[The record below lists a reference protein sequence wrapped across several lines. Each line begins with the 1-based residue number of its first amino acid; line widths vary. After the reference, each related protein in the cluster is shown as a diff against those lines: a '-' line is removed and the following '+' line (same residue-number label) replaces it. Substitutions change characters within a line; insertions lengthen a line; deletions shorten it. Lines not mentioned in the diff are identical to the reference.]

1 VPPPYD
7 AAVPRRDPARPLVL
21 AHRGASRRHR
31 ENTLE
36 AFTAARAEGADGV
49 ELDVHRSADGALV
62 VHHDAAVEGFGV
74 LAEHPLVRI
83 RAELP
88 HVPTLPEVLDA
99 CTGLLVNIEIKNL
112 PADADFDADE
122 SVAGLVVAL
131 LHDRGGADDALV
143 SSFHLP
149 TIDRVKALD
158 PSVRTAYLTVLEPPP
173 IAAADVAETRGHDAI
188 HPFFGVLTE
197 DTAVDIVLHAHAL
210 GIDVN
215 TWTVNGPDD
224 FTRLAAA
231 GVDGIITDT
240 PADALAA
247 LEAGAS

>member
-1 VPPPYD
+1 M
-7 AAVPRRDPARPLVL
+7 PRRDPARPLVL

-36 AFTAARAEGADGV
+36 AFAGARAEGADGV

-74 LAEHPLVRI
+74 LAEHPLERI
-83 RAELP
+83 RADVP
-88 HVPTLPEVLDA
+88 HVPTLPEVLDV
-99 CTGLLVNIEIKNL
+99 CSGLLVNIEIKNL
-112 PADADFDADE
+112 PGDDDFDADE
-122 SVAGLVVAL
+122 SVAALVVEL
-131 LHDRGGADDALV
+131 LQERGGADDVLV

-158 PSVRTAYLTVLEPPP
+158 PHLRTAYLTVLEPPP

-188 HPFFGVLTE
+188 HPFFGVLGE
-197 DTAVDIVLHAHAL
+197 ETAADVVLHAHAL

-215 TWTVNGPDD
+215 TWTVNAPEDVA
-224 FTRLAAA
+224 RLAAA
-231 GVDGIITDT
+231 GVDGVITDV

-247 LEAGAS
+247 LAAGAS